1 MRRADEYLMPTE
13 VGEFRSLVYTS
24 VIDGWTSM
32 AFVMGSP
39 PADQEILVGVH
50 RECLAGNVF
59 GSWACSCRQELE
71 ASFCRI
77 AREGQGVVVYLRSAQ
92 LSRGRMTHQLD
103 QTARWSNGR
112 GPRAHQSETTFDED
126 ERDVVS
132 QVLTDLGIKRV
143 SLISTSDAS
152 PWQDLGL
159 EIEASGSRLRLL

>member
-1 MRRADEYLMPTE
+1 
-13 VGEFRSLVYTS
+13 
-24 VIDGWTSM
+24 
-32 AFVMGSP
+32 
-39 PADQEILVGVH
+39 
-50 RECLAGNVF
+50 
-59 GSWACSCRQELE
+59 
-71 ASFCRI
+71 
-77 AREGQGVVVYLRSAQ
+77 
-92 LSRGRMTHQLD
+92 MTHQLD

-112 GPRAHQSETTFDED
+112 GAARRAHQSEPTFDED